1 MSRTTRI
8 YTHDDCLKHV
18 PPGGFPERVE
28 RLQAIT
34 GHFDSGGEA
43 SAGRTFAGRT
53 FAGRTF
59 TGRTFAGR
67 IEVVRPVLDP
77 AALDAVDSA
86 VRKAHDERYVD
97 RLRAATRR
105 GDGVI
110 DSADNPLSAGTW
122 DASVAAV
129 GTALAACDWAYGDGD
144 GGGTGGESRHAFAAI
159 RPPGHHATAS
169 KAMGFCYFNNVA
181 AAAEGLLQ
189 RVDVSRVAI
198 LDFDV
203 HHGNGTQD
211 IFWRRGDVFYLSSH
225 QFPFY
230 PGSGR
235 ADESGV
241 GDGEG
246 ATLNVPLAAGVG
258 DREFLDALDEMLTA
272 LRGWRPDALLVSAG
286 FDAWQDDPLGGLRV
300 SLEGYEAAGTRLA
313 ALADEY
319 CGGRFVS
326 LLEGGYDVASLPDL
340 VASYC
345 RGAAT

>member
-1 MSRTTRI
+1 MKRETRI

-34 GHFDSGGEA
+34 ARFDSVDSGGL
-43 SAGRTFAGRT
+43 
-53 FAGRTF
+53 
-59 TGRTFAGR
+59 
-67 IEVVRPVLDP
+67 EVLRPE
-77 AALDAVDSA
+77 VDRRSVDHA
-86 VRKAHDERYVD
+86 VRQAHDDRYVD

-105 GDGVI
+105 GDGVF

-122 DASVAAV
+122 DASRAAV
-129 GTALAACDWAYGDGD
+129 GTALAACDWVYGDRL
-144 GGGTGGESRHAFAAI
+144 ERRHAFVAV

-181 AAAEGLLQ
+181 AAAEHLLS
-189 RVDVSRVAI
+189 RDDVSRVAI

-211 IFWRRGDVFYLSSH
+211 IYWRREEVFYLSSH

-235 ADESGV
+235 AEETGAAE
-241 GDGEG
+241 GDG
-246 ATLNVPLAAGVG
+246 ATLNVPLPAGAG
-258 DREFLDALDEMLTA
+258 DQEFLSALDEMLAA
-272 LRGWRPDALLVSAG
+272 LRAWQPDVLLTSAG
-286 FDAWQDDPLGGLRV
+286 FDAWQGDPLGGLRV
-300 SLEGYEAAGTRLA
+300 SLEGYARAGSRLA
-313 ALADEY
+313 AFADEC

-340 VASYC
+340 VAAYC
-345 RGAAT
+345 RGAAGQ

>member
-1 MSRTTRI
+1 MKRATRL

-28 RLQAIT
+28 RIQAIT
-34 GHFDSGGEA
+34 RHFE
-43 SAGRTFAGRT
+43 SAGDTSRDE
-53 FAGRTF
+53 
-59 TGRTFAGR
+59 
-67 IEVVRPVLDP
+67 IPVIRPDIDSD
-77 AALDAVDSA
+77 ALQAVDAA
-86 VRKAHDERYVD
+86 VRKAHEERYVD

-129 GTALAACDWAYGDGD
+129 ATLLAACDWVYGGD
-144 GGGTGGESRHAFAAI
+144 EPCHAFVAT

-181 AAAEGLLQ
+181 AGAETLLE
-189 RVDVSRVAI
+189 RADVSRVAI

-235 ADESGV
+235 VDETGT
-241 GDGEG
+241 GEG
-246 ATLNVPLAAGVG
+246 EGTTLNVPLAAGVG
-258 DREFLDALDEMLTA
+258 DEEFLEALDEMLAA
-272 LRGWRPDALLVSAG
+272 LRDWRPDALLVSAG
-286 FDAWQDDPLGGLRV
+286 FDAWQGDPLGGLKV
-300 SLEGYEAAGTRLA
+300 SLDGYEAAGARLGQ
-313 ALADEY
+313 LADEV

-326 LLEGGYDVASLPDL
+326 LLEGGYDVGSLPDL
-340 VASYC
+340 VAAYC
-345 RGAAT
+345 RGAAADDAAAPDRAVDGVVEPL